1 MSNIMN
7 KLQNGLDKL
16 LGPFATFMGSNKY
29 IKALTSGFL
38 TTMPVTLGTAAI
50 AILINLPIGPWTKL
64 IQNIGLYQTGND
76 FISLTLSLIGIYLV
90 GAIAYHYTK
99 AENKN
104 PIVGSVITL
113 AVYIALMPLQY
124 DKAGTASLLTSNM
137 GSNGIFVG
145 IICGL
150 LVPTVYCSLMKKNLK
165 LKLPSSVPPMVTESL
180 EPTFVAMIIF
190 TVVFFIKW
198 ILSLTSFNDA
208 YQLITTIISKP
219 IMNIGATPLALILV
233 YSFENLCWFFGIH
246 PATLQNCY
254 TPVLAAVGVA
264 NTQAYLA
271 GKPLPYLTFSV
282 LMTAVY
288 IGGNGNTL
296 GICAASFFAKSEKY
310 KAMRKL
316 IIPANI
322 FNINE
327 PIIFG
332 FPLMLNPIYFIPMVV
347 TTAIS
352 GGVAWILAS
361 FLPINFNPTISL
373 PWVTPGFISSFMC
386 GGFWLFLIWLISF
399 LLCFIIYLP
408 FFMLDDART
417 YAEEQKNALE

>member
-1 MSNIMN
+1 
-7 KLQNGLDKL
+7 
-16 LGPFATFMGSNKY
+16 MGSNKY

-165 LKLPSSVPPMVTESL
+165 LQME
-180 EPTFVAMIIF
+180 
-190 TVVFFIKW
+190 
-198 ILSLTSFNDA
+198 
-208 YQLITTIISKP
+208 
-219 IMNIGATPLALILV
+219 
-233 YSFENLCWFFGIH
+233 
-246 PATLQNCY
+246 
-254 TPVLAAVGVA
+254 
-264 NTQAYLA
+264 
-271 GKPLPYLTFSV
+271 
-282 LMTAVY
+282 
-288 IGGNGNTL
+288 
-296 GICAASFFAKSEKY
+296 
-310 KAMRKL
+310 
-316 IIPANI
+316 
-322 FNINE
+322 
-327 PIIFG
+327 
-332 FPLMLNPIYFIPMVV
+332 
-347 TTAIS
+347 
-352 GGVAWILAS
+352 
-361 FLPINFNPTISL
+361 
-373 PWVTPGFISSFMC
+373 
-386 GGFWLFLIWLISF
+386 FW
-399 LLCFIIYLP
+399 
-408 FFMLDDART
+408 MKT
-417 YAEEQKNALE
+417 K